1 MERAADYHAVMRR
14 SRVRGVVVGFWLFVA
29 CGGGEPEADIA
40 EYTDA
45 LGRACKVDRNDISL
59 TAECDVDP
67 PVTCEAG
74 SEAAFALSGD
84 LEGRLRNCG
93 ACVDAANHQ
102 TFIDGPSCAQVTCG
116 ADADCVESRYTCQA
130 GLCAE

>member
-1 MERAADYHAVMRR
+1 MERASDYPAAMRR
-14 SRVRGVVVGFWLFVA
+14 SLVPMVFAGLSLVLA
-29 CGGGEPEADIA
+29 CGDEEPEADIA

-45 LGRACKVDRNDISL
+45 LGRMCKVDRNDISL
-59 TAECDVDP
+59 TAECDVAP

-74 SEAAFALSGD
+74 VEAAFTLSGD

-93 ACVDAANHQ
+93 ACVDAAKHQ
-102 TFIDGPSCAQVTCG
+102 TFVDGPSCAQVTCG
-116 ADADCVESRYTCQA
+116 ADADCVEARYTCQA